1 MALLYGKLHPALT
14 GRKELPER
22 TNLDNL
28 RPHKTQN
35 YQSHAQPGVDMKQS
49 VEADPP
55 PAEGE
60 MALTQKDPRH
70 LKGPRLTSGKRS
82 CVEKKQQQT
91 CQGHSLMARW
101 KRKLRKSGA

>member
-1 MALLYGKLHPALT
+1 MALLYGTLYPALT

-22 TNLDNL
+22 TNLENS

-35 YQSHAQPGVDMKQS
+35 YQSYTQPGVDMIQS

-60 MALTQKDPRH
+60 IMAMTQKEPRH
-70 LKGPRLTSGKRS
+70 LKGLRLTSGKRS
-82 CVEKKQQQT
+82 CVEKRQQQT
-91 CQGHSLMARW
+91 CQDHSLTTKW
-101 KRKLRKSGA
+101 KLRKSGA